1 MKTTK
6 EVMEQ
11 QAKIIAELRK
21 DMTIDELYQ
30 GQLAVTKTFLER
42 IHAAPANTVYH

>member
-6 EVMEQ
+6 DVMEQ

-21 DMTIDELYQ
+21 NMTLAELYQ
-30 GQLAVTKTFLER
+30 GQQAVTKTFLER
-42 IHAAPANTVYH
+42 IHAAPENTVYH